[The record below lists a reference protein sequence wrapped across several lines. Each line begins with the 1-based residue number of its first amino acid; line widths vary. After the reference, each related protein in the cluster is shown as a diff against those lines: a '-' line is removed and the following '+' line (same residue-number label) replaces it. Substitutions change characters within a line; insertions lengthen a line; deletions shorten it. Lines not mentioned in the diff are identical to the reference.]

1 MHGSRL
7 TNHLVTEAVGLFSAC
22 IFRNVNLGESC
33 DPASGASEE
42 AMPEKWLK
50 YH

>member
-33 DPASGASEE
+33 DPAGLL
-42 AMPEKWLK
+42 PLG
-50 YH
+50 HQRRPCLRNG